1 MEILGYILAMLIGIT
16 SGLIGAGGSIL
27 AIPILVYLM
36 GVEAAT
42 TAPAYSLFVV
52 GFSSLIGAIIKA
64 KKEQVN
70 FKTALF
76 FGIPTIIS
84 IFLTRKFIVP
94 IIPESLFVINGFEL
108 TNRIFVLSI
117 FSLLMISSSFI
128 MIKGRAEV
136 EGLNMKKKHHVLN
149 FMGGLFVGGLS
160 GLVGA
165 GGGFIIIPALTKLGN
180 LKMKIAVGTSLAI
193 ITMNSFFGFLGSI
206 STTKIDWSMLLPF
219 TGLSIIGIF
228 IGQKI
233 SSKVNGNQLK
243 KLFGWFVLFMGVYI
257 FIKELF
263 FN

>member
-1 MEILGYILAMLIGIT
+1 MEILGYILAILIGVS

-36 GVEAAT
+36 GVEAAV

-52 GFSSLIGAIIKA
+52 GFSSLIGTIIKS
-64 KKEQVN
+64 KNQQVN

-84 IFLTRKFIVP
+84 IFLTRKYLVP
-94 IIPESLFVINGFEL
+94 LIPDSLFFVGNYEL
-108 TNRIFVLSI
+108 TNRVFILGI
-117 FSLLMISSSFI
+117 FSII
-128 MIKGRAEV
+128 MIISATTMIQGREEIADLE
-136 EGLNMKKKHHVLN
+136 LKKKNHFLN
-149 FMGGLFVGGLS
+149 FLGGVGIGGLT

-180 LKMKIAVGTSLAI
+180 LKMKVAIGTSLAI
-193 ITMNSFFGFLGSI
+193 ISMNSFFGFIGSI
-206 STTKIDWSMLLPF
+206 NTFSIDWQLLLPF
-219 TGLSIIGIF
+219 TLLAVIGIF
-228 IGQKI
+228 IGQKL
-233 SSKVNGNQLK
+233 SSKINGEQLK
-243 KLFGWFVLFMGVYI
+243 KGFGWFVLIMGAYI

>member
-1 MEILGYILAMLIGIT
+1 LEILGYILAVLIGVS

-36 GVEAAT
+36 GVEAAV

-52 GFSSLIGAIIKA
+52 GFSSLIGTIIKSR
-64 KKEQVN
+64 KQQVN

-84 IFLTRKFIVP
+84 IFLTRKYLVP
-94 IIPESLFVINGFEL
+94 LIPESLFFVGDYEL
-108 TNRIFVLSI
+108 TNRVFILGI
-117 FSLLMISSSFI
+117 FSVIMIGSALI
-128 MIKGRAEV
+128 MIKGRTEMND
-136 EGLNMKKKHHVLN
+136 LNVHKKNRVLN
-149 FMGGLFVGGLS
+149 FIGGLGIGVLT

-165 GGGFIIIPALTKLGN
+165 GGGFIIIPALTKLNN

-193 ITMNSFFGFLGSI
+193 ISMNSFFGFLGSLNTI
-206 STTKIDWSMLLPF
+206 TIDWEVLLPF
-219 TGLSIIGIF
+219 TGLAVLGIF

-233 SSKVNGNQLK
+233 SSKVNGIQLK
-243 KLFGWFVLFMGVYI
+243 KGFGWFVLVMGTYI